1 MIMISKTVIESAI
14 VDTKKLLAEEGLL
27 KLQGKSREWV
37 CQLYEVLLKNGEL
50 YLKHIKLV
58 QKMQALKKA
67 QSQERRESDP
77 NSVGRARTNSR
88 VRSNSRAREMQS
100 VTGDGEAAG
109 EKKGFWSF
117 LRK

>member
-14 VDTKKLLAEEGLL
+14 ADTKKLLEEEGIL

-58 QKMQALKKA
+58 QKMQALKKLQA
-67 QSQERRESDP
+67 QERRDETLRAPGSRV
-77 NSVGRARTNSR
+77 SARARSG
-88 VRSNSRAREMQS
+88 SQSREMQQFAEDS
-100 VTGDGEAAG
+100 DQP
-109 EKKGFWSF
+109 KKGGFWSIF
-117 LRK
+117 QRK